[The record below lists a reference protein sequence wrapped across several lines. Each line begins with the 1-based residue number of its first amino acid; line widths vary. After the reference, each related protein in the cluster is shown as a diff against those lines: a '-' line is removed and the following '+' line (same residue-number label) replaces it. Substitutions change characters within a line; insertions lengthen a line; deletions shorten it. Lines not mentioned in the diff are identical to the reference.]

1 MVPEAINASEILL
14 EEGIYSVVINVTGPG
29 PLYRNYRNLVN
40 ESVIG
45 AGQISKAVAKLFP
58 GAIQRAPVVT
68 VADAHP
74 HALAWIGG
82 ALESRIFPLGV
93 YDWGQSGSRYDLY
106 KEYGT
111 DADSIVAAGMA
122 VLEG

>member
-1 MVPEAINASEILL
+1 M
-14 EEGIYSVVINVTGPG
+14 VINVTGPG
-29 PLYRNYRNLVN
+29 PLYRNYRNLIN
-40 ESVIG
+40 ASVLG
-45 AGQISKAVAKLFP
+45 SGQIRKGVSDLFP
-58 GAIQRAPVVT
+58 SAIQGAPVVT

-74 HALAWIGG
+74 HALAWVGG

-93 YDWGQSGSRYDLY
+93 YDWGQSGSRFDLY

-111 DADSIVAAGMA
+111 DSIVAAGMA